1 MNKINI
7 GDVVIVPAYMDNPYL
22 HLGSNISTSRKVL
35 LQKFKDKRLDKC
47 WQAWYAPAGGGA
59 RKITADEVEWEGME

>member
-22 HLGSNISTSRKVL
+22 PYVASDRKFYL
-35 LQKFKDKRLDKC
+35 RQFKAGTLSKS